1 MLNSTETDRFDP
13 LFPSNR
19 ERLNIIENELAFL
32 DDEILRLS
40 LLIRHTSDDEL
51 SVRKKQFAKKNIKS
65 LHIQR
70 ALNTAESMALL
81 GRDVELMLDDIIS
94 TLLENNADLPVDE
107 EWLISRLT
115 HIIEIANFS

>member
-1 MLNSTETDRFDP
+1 MLNSTETDRFAP

-40 LLIRHTSDDEL
+40 LLI
-51 SVRKKQFAKKNIKS
+51 QC
-65 LHIQR
+65 